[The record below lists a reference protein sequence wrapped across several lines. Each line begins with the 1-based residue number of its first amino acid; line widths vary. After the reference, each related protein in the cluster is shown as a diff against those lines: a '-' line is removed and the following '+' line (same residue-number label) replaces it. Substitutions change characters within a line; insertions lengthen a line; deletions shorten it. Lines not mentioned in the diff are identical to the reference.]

1 MPPKTNQK
9 NLLHQF
15 CHQKKKYFTYIPK
28 TLRVEVSVLALSPEI
43 DDRGEVEAKYCFT
56 LYMCVIL
63 SFALD
68 NVIERYFLVY
78 LGRSIDLESYAVGR
92 LRPPLCI
99 NNWC

>member
-1 MPPKTNQK
+1 VPPKTNQK

-15 CHQKKKYFTYIPK
+15 YHQKKKYFTYIPK

-43 DDRGEVEAKYCFT
+43 DDRGEVEAKILFHP
-56 LYMCVIL
+56 VIL